1 MEQKDYILREIEKI
15 HVVLQSIMGQLTGGN
30 TDIPPVSEEFDQ
42 LNNQLVEDTRVNLK
56 ELLHTDSKHFDRV
69 FKKEYGYNESNIELF
84 ADMLAEMAKKADGDM
99 NNQLNQ
105 KALETYEYV
114 DGRSNSFSFNRKSKI
129 DTLKRNMENPG

>member
-1 MEQKDYILREIEKI
+1 MEQRDYILREIEKI
-15 HVVLQSIMGQLTGGN
+15 HVVLQAIMGKITGGN
-30 TDIPPVSEEFDQ
+30 TDIPTVSEDFDQ
-42 LNNQLVEDTRVNLK
+42 LNNQLVEDTRVDLK
-56 ELLHTDSKHFDRV
+56 ELLHTDNKQFDHV

-99 NNQLNQ
+99 KNQLNQ

-129 DTLKRNMENPG
+129 DTLKRKMG